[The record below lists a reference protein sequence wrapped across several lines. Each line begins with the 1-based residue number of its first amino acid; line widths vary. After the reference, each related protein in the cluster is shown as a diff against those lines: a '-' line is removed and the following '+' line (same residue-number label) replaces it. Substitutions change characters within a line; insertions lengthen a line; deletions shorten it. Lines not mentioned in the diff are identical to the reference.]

1 MSEPVRIGID
11 IGGTFTDVALEKG
24 SARFTTKTLTTHA
37 APEDGV
43 LTGLKTVIEE
53 ADVAPS
59 EVALVI
65 HGTTLATNALIERKG
80 AKTALLTTEGFRDV
94 LQIRAEDRF
103 EQYDLTIEPPE
114 PLVTR
119 ALRIPVPERVDVNGT
134 IRRPLDEAAVARAA
148 EHIAEAGVE
157 AVAVGFLHSYAA
169 PAHEERAREI
179 LQKHLPGVSITLSGE
194 VAPEMREYERFS
206 TAVANAY
213 VQPLM
218 AGYLDRLERRL
229 AEAGVAAP
237 LLLMLSSGGLTT
249 VETAKRFPVRLV
261 ESGPA
266 GGAAFAADIARRH
279 GLDTVLSFD
288 MGGTTA
294 KLCLV
299 DRATPRT
306 SRAFEVARVWR
317 FRKGSGLPL
326 RIPVIEM
333 VEIGAGGGSLAG
345 VDELG
350 RITVGPQSA
359 GSEPG
364 PAAYGRGGTGATVTD
379 ADVVVGRIDP
389 ATFAGGTMPLDDA
402 AAGTALDTAVGTPLG
417 LGTIHAALG
426 VSEMVEET
434 MASAA
439 RAHAVEEGTEVE
451 GRAMIAFGGAA
462 PLHALAMA
470 DKLGIDRVLVPE
482 GAGVGSAIGFLR
494 APVAYEV
501 VRGGRAS
508 LAEFDGAHVEAILSR
523 GEAEARAI
531 VEGAAPD
538 APLTVSRKASMR
550 YQGQGHEIEVML
562 PDGSAQDEGFRER
575 LQNAFETAYRGV
587 YERLVPDGVPECLT
601 FSVNVA
607 TAADREDT
615 MLGATETAAEAA
627 PVGERAIVDPATG
640 EAMSVPVFD
649 RTRLQTGAHIN
660 GPAVIVEDETTI
672 VLPAAFRATVCA
684 DGTIDCRRKEN

>member
-24 SARFTTKTLTTHA
+24 SARFTTKTLTTHT

-43 LTGLKTVIEE
+43 LTGLKTVVEE
-53 ADVAPS
+53 ANVAPS

-114 PLVTR
+114 PLVPR
-119 ALRIPVPERVDVNGT
+119 ALRLPVAERVDVSGAV
-134 IRRPLDEAAVARAA
+134 RRTLDEAAVARAA
-148 EHIAEAGVE
+148 EQMEAAGVE

-179 LQKHLPGVSITLSGE
+179 LAKHLPGVAITLSGE

-218 AGYLDRLERRL
+218 AGYLDRLEKRL
-229 AEAGVAAP
+229 AEAGVSSP

-326 RIPVIEM
+326 R
-333 VEIGAGGGSLAG
+333 
-345 VDELG
+345 
-350 RITVGPQSA
+350 
-359 GSEPG
+359 
-364 PAAYGRGGTGATVTD
+364 
-379 ADVVVGRIDP
+379 
-389 ATFAGGTMPLDDA
+389 
-402 AAGTALDTAVGTPLG
+402 
-417 LGTIHAALG
+417 
-426 VSEMVEET
+426 
-434 MASAA
+434 
-439 RAHAVEEGTEVE
+439 
-451 GRAMIAFGGAA
+451 
-462 PLHALAMA
+462 
-470 DKLGIDRVLVPE
+470 
-482 GAGVGSAIGFLR
+482 
-494 APVAYEV
+494 
-501 VRGGRAS
+501 
-508 LAEFDGAHVEAILSR
+508 
-523 GEAEARAI
+523 
-531 VEGAAPD
+531 
-538 APLTVSRKASMR
+538 
-550 YQGQGHEIEVML
+550 
-562 PDGSAQDEGFRER
+562 
-575 LQNAFETAYRGV
+575 
-587 YERLVPDGVPECLT
+587 
-601 FSVNVA
+601 
-607 TAADREDT
+607 
-615 MLGATETAAEAA
+615 
-627 PVGERAIVDPATG
+627 
-640 EAMSVPVFD
+640 
-649 RTRLQTGAHIN
+649 
-660 GPAVIVEDETTI
+660 
-672 VLPAAFRATVCA
+672 
-684 DGTIDCRRKEN
+684 